1 MSEGYHWVA
10 HESAFAPRLAT
21 TEGVTRTRIE
31 TSAQVLNAAIA
42 TLERRHTAQDSAA
55 AKLAA
60 LSERLSLV
68 EEASSAWAER
78 QVGDCRDCA
87 VVVGTLMLVTG
98 GAGGTAAESKPST
111 VTAVVQRVSSKAIQ
125 CFGESV
131 EQCRQDYCE
140 YYLL

>member
-55 AKLAA
+55 IAKLAA
-60 LSERLSLV
+60 LSERLRLV

-78 QVGDCRDCA
+78 QVGD
-87 VVVGTLMLVTG
+87 
-98 GAGGTAAESKPST
+98 
-111 VTAVVQRVSSKAIQ
+111 
-125 CFGESV
+125 
-131 EQCRQDYCE
+131 
-140 YYLL
+140 